1 MPYNIKL
8 EVFEGPLDLL
18 LHLIKKNELDIY
30 DIPIA
35 KITQQYF
42 EYLDLM
48 KTLNLDI
55 AGEFVVMAATLMH
68 IKSRMLLPPADDE
81 GKDVEDEED
90 PRAELIRRLI
100 EYQKFKDAANRLK
113 DYEILDRDVFIRGA
127 NGESIEEENGLH
139 DITIFELIEA
149 FKRILK
155 ETPPEDFL
163 YVTVEKMS
171 INDRI
176 IEIIERMENVTS
188 IAFESLFLRPSDKS
202 DIILTFLALLELIR
216 LMIVRVIQATP
227 FGTIRIFPIHQKLS
241 EEINKQNG

>member
-18 LHLIKKNELDIY
+18 FHLIKKNEMDIC

-35 KITQQYF
+35 EITQQYF

-81 GKDVEDEED
+81 EEDEGD
-90 PRAELIRRLI
+90 PRAELVRRLI
-100 EYQKFKDAANRLK
+100 EYQKFKDVANRLK
-113 DYEILDRDVFIRGA
+113 YYEILDRDVFIRGA
-127 NGESIEEENGLH
+127 NNEFIEEEKDLH
-139 DITIFELIEA
+139 NITVFELIEA
-149 FKRILK
+149 FKRIHREK
-155 ETPPEDFL
+155 PPQDFL
-163 YVTVEKMS
+163 YVAVERMS

-176 IEIIERMENVTS
+176 IEIIERMEDVTS
-188 IAFESLFLRPSDKS
+188 MAFESLFLRHSDKS
-202 DIILTFLALLELIR
+202 DMILTFLALLELTR
-216 LMIVRVIQATP
+216 LMIVRIVQATP
-227 FGTIRIFPIHQKLS
+227 FGTIRIFPIHSRVS
-241 EEINKQNG
+241 EEMNKQNG